1 MAPFSVP
8 FSPPNLQVGKELL
21 LSSYYLPGS
30 VEIPFAA
37 LGSFLLLSGQE
48 ETSVFV
54 CIIIVVAEMPMGE
67 GSEHHG

>member
-1 MAPFSVP
+1 MPPFSLP

-21 LSSYYLPGS
+21 VSSNYLPGT
-30 VEIPFAA
+30 VEIPYAA

-54 CIIIVVAEMPMGE
+54 CIIIVVAEMPVGE